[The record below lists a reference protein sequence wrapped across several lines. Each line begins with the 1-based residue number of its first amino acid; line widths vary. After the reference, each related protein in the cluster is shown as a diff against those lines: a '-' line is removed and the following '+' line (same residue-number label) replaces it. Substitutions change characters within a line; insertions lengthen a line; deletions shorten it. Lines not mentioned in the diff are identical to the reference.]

1 VEHGKLLEDYAVSFM
16 EVTSALLSESN
27 TNSWKKIATT
37 QSERDESGKYR
48 TKNFLWWT
56 DIQIISIAV
65 YARVPSFNPVI
76 LNVVQVDQ
84 RWFTWNF

>member
-48 TKNFLWWT
+48 TKNFL
-56 DIQIISIAV
+56 
-65 YARVPSFNPVI
+65 
-76 LNVVQVDQ
+76 
-84 RWFTWNF
+84 